1 MSDDAINVR
10 VVGID
15 AGAQELLKSLI
26 KANRELEAN
35 ARSSASGVNSL
46 TRELINLGAA
56 FGAVK
61 TIDSFIARG
70 LQFNQLIQTST
81 LGIATLITAAGKLTT
96 TDGRVLQGAEALTAG
111 IGLARAE
118 IDKLRIAGIRTA
130 ATTEQLVVAFQEAVG
145 AGLKTGLSLEQIRNF
160 TVQVSQAAIA
170 IGLPFNQ
177 LNQEVRSILNATIDR
192 NSRIAKA
199 LQLTNEEVRLAKEQG
214 RLAQLLTER
223 FQAFSVAGEE
233 SLQTMAALKSN
244 ITDALDLFA
253 GEQTKPLFTQL
264 TKAGQD
270 ALAAIFDLNNARIQE
285 SFRGFILAGQDIFR
299 QIGSVLASGI
309 GSGISGAKSFS
320 ESLAVARPGIQRL
333 AIEAGFAARQF
344 GEILG
349 AVGRVAQE
357 LNQSGVTAA
366 VFSAT
371 IKTIGGAARLVADN
385 MGLILTVFTAIKLQG
400 IILNATIAAMA
411 NPLQAAII
419 AATVLLSVLRA
430 VRLERERQQNATL
443 QHNDQFREE
452 SVEIAHLVGQYAAY
466 AAIIRNTKDEQIR
479 ISTRQSLATVTA
491 RLLELEPQLRQQI
504 GETGDASVA
513 SVTAVQSVLER
524 RSASMQQVTLDLLN
538 KQEEAKNKLILLKN
552 EMDRLDAAGGGDA
565 AQIANRARIN
575 RDIATTKTDLE
586 FFKNNLAIMA
596 RTGQELLS
604 ATAQSRVE
612 VEGIL
617 ASLSPREGG
626 RTGATGV
633 DTNDPVQRARGQL
646 AEVKAEA
653 ASAQSQLSQLYQ
665 EGKISAADYYG
676 TVLRWQMKILDAEE
690 SLHKAEVAV
699 GTLRHDAGAV
709 AQAKSQI
716 DAIEELRRKA
726 VSDANNGVADSDA
739 ALEKVRLQIAQ
750 DTAAALGQN
759 AEASGDAVG
768 RKYADALTKA
778 FGEQDFQLV
787 MDIFKLIDLQVK
799 KGAAEALSQ
808 QEQTADA
815 AFRDRI
821 QRIQNLQQ
829 TAAIS
834 GFTAQRQTAQAYR
847 DQIALLS
854 VLLEKRQALGL
865 QDEKSIQANV
875 ALSAQIDQLNT
886 ELKLLTDTSVQ
897 LGVAIQTGLEQ
908 GLTGV
913 AAEAMHDFQTNAS
926 NTGNVFRQM
935 ADSIL
940 RDIDRIIAKML
951 AMAAVNAALNAFAN
965 IIIPDSALHFADG
978 GLISGPGGPR
988 DDRIAIA
995 ASAGEFVVNARG
1007 YQAFPELVEAI
1018 NDYGRTGAV
1027 SRGRRYAQ
1035 GGPVAGGTGGQST
1048 APWEARLRVTLG
1060 PDLISE
1066 GIESDKG
1073 QRATLRVI
1081 QANKQSIRRLL
1092 GSA

>member
-1 MSDDAINVR
+1 MSEEPINVR

-26 KANRELEAN
+26 KASRELEAN
-35 ARSSASGVNSL
+35 SRSSASGVNSL

-56 FGAVK
+56 FGVVK

-285 SFRGFILAGQDIFR
+285 SFRGLILAGQDVFR

-320 ESLAVARPGIQRL
+320 EFLASARPGIQRI
-333 AIEAGFAARQF
+333 AIEAGFVARQF
-344 GEILG
+344 GLILASIG
-349 AVGRVAQE
+349 QVVMK
-357 LNQSGVTAA
+357 LNESGVTASA
-366 VFSAT
+366 FSGALRLA
-371 IKTIGGAARLVADN
+371 GGAARLVADN
-385 MGLILTVFTAIKLQG
+385 MGLILSVFAAIKLQG
-400 IILNATIAAMA
+400 IILNTTLAAMA
-411 NPLQAAII
+411 NPIQAAII
-419 AATVLLSVLRA
+419 AATVLLSIMRA
-430 VRLERERQQNATL
+430 VRLEQERQNNAVL
-443 QHNDQFREE
+443 QRNEQFREE
-452 SVEIAHLVGQYAAY
+452 SVEVARLVGQYKAY
-466 AAIIRNTKDEQIR
+466 AQILRTTKDEQQR

-491 RLLELEPQLRQQI
+491 RLLELEPQLRRQI
-504 GETGDASVA
+504 GETGDASLA
-513 SVTAVQSVLER
+513 SVTAVEAVVTRRAKSMIDVTNQLMDKQEFAQHRLNALNRELEAMGKATGPGLNER
-524 RSASMQQVTLDLLN
+524 RTALLAQVET
-538 KQEEAKNKLILLKN
+538 A
-552 EMDRLDAAGGGDA
+552 
-565 AQIANRARIN
+565 
-575 RDIATTKTDLE
+575 KTDLQ
-586 FFKNNLAIMA
+586 FFKDNLAIMA

-617 ASLSPREGG
+617 AQLTPREGG
-626 RTGATGV
+626 VTRTGRT
-633 DTNDPVQRARGQL
+633 DTNDPIQRARGQL
-646 AEVKAEA
+646 TEVKADA

-665 EGKISAADYYG
+665 EGKISATDYYG
-676 TVLRWQMKILDAEE
+676 TLLRWQMKVLDAEE
-690 SLHKAEVAV
+690 ALHKAEVAV
-699 GTLRHDAGAV
+699 GTVRHDEGMV

-716 DAIEELRRKA
+716 EAIEDFRRKA
-726 VSDANNGVADSDA
+726 VSDANNSVADSDQ
-739 ALEKVRLQIAQ
+739 ALEKIRLQVAQ
-750 DTAAALGQN
+750 DTATALGQN
-759 AEASGDAVG
+759 AEASGAAVG
-768 RKYADALTKA
+768 RKYAEALTKA

-865 QDEKSIQANV
+865 QDEKSIQANM
-875 ALSAQIDQLNT
+875 ALSTQIDQLNT

-897 LGVAIQTGLEQ
+897 LGVAIQAGLEQ

-926 NTGNVFRQM
+926 NTGSVFRQM

-1035 GGPVAGGTGGQST
+1035 GGAVAGGTGGQSA

-1092 GSA
+1092 GTA